1 MRIYLVYIKYHGDA
15 DGWYELVKA
24 DNIEEARVKLS
35 EEYSDDN
42 ECLDFEISEPIQ

>member
-1 MRIYLVYIKYHGDA
+1 MQIYLAYIKYHGDP

-24 DNIEEARVKLS
+24 DTIEHASIKLS
-35 EEYSDDN
+35 EEYSNDY